1 MENTIK
7 FLSLDKSCRFSVLNC
22 TELGQ
27 KYALDVFKNESIK
40 KFSKEL
46 MMNCILLSAI
56 NSHSDKISFSFRFSE
71 QNSIFC
77 EINQNTFDYSLSQN
91 LKETTNEINQLIQAN
106 STLSVT
112 KGDWNTGLHTGT
124 VLVTSLNP
132 KKIMSHYATQ
142 SEQLQVFFMT
152 HHQMEDWHL
161 IIQPLPFISK
171 KQQENILTQLSD
183 IMNDN
188 RYQTWDDL
196 LISLNTIGTFIE
208 KNQLNFS

>member
-7 FLSLDKSCRFSVLNC
+7 FLSFDKSCRFSVLNC
-22 TELGQ
+22 TQLDQ

-71 QNSIFC
+71 QDSIFC

-91 LKETTNEINQLIQAN
+91 LKETTNEINQLVQEN

-124 VLVTSLNP
+124 VLVTSHNP
-132 KKIMSHYATQ
+132 KKIVSHYATQ

-152 HHQMEDWHL
+152 HHQMKNWHL

-196 LISLNTIGTFIE
+196 LISLTTIGTFIE